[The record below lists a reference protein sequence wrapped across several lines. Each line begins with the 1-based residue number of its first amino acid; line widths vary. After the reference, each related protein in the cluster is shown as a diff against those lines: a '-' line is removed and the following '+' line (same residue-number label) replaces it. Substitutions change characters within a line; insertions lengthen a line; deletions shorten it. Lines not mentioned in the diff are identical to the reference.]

1 MTEIRWL
8 AVLCGLA
15 AWTMGATAS
24 AQTANAI
31 ATAETQLGNLIP
43 SEYGPTPALPAP
55 DKSLFPTVE
64 TAKAIGWSKGVE
76 PASAHGTMVTA
87 FAVGLQHPRSLYV
100 LPNGDVLVAETDAPP
115 KPDDAKGISGEI
127 HKLVMRH
134 AGSGQ
139 HPSPNRIILL
149 RDAARSGHA
158 QQRFTFL
165 TGLNSPFGMVLVGE
179 NLYIADT
186 DAVLRFPYH
195 AGDTAIRAQPTKIT
209 DLPAGT
215 INHHWTKS
223 LAASPDGRTL
233 YVGVGSNSNA
243 AENGLAAEYERAAI
257 WKIDLATGNHEL
269 FVTGTRNPTSLAW
282 EPDSQLLWAA
292 VNERD
297 EIGDH
302 LPPDYITS
310 LHQGDFYG
318 WPFSY
323 YGQHIDDRVKPQDPA
338 LVTKAIPPD
347 YAVGAHTAPL
357 GLTWATGSTLPA
369 PFQHGMFVSQHGSWN
384 RKAKSGYQVI
394 FVPFDQ
400 GKPNGMPTVVLAGFL
415 TKDGKDAQGRP
426 VALAMDAQGAL
437 LVADDVGGSIWRVS
451 AATAPSTANDT
462 VYNKPNIAR

>member
-1 MTEIRWL
+1 MSLQRML
-8 AVLCGLA
+8 AALCG
-15 AWTMGATAS
+15 TTACWLS
-24 AQTANAI
+24 VTAYAQTANAV
-31 ATAETQLGNLIP
+31 AAAETQLGNLVL
-43 SEYGPTPALPAP
+43 SEYGPTPTLPAP
-55 DKSLFPTVE
+55 DTSLIPTVE
-64 TAKAIGWSKGVE
+64 TAKAIGWPNGGR
-76 PASAHGTMVTA
+76 PASAPGTLVTA
-87 FAVGLQHPRSLYV
+87 YAVGLQHPRSLYV

-115 KPDDAKGISGEI
+115 KPDDSKGISGEI

-134 AGSGQ
+134 AGSGE
-139 HPSPNRIILL
+139 HPSPNRIVLL
-149 RDAARSGHA
+149 RDTGHSGHA

-179 NLYIADT
+179 NLYVADT
-186 DAVLRFPYH
+186 DAVLRFPYES
-195 AGDTAIRAQPTKIT
+195 GDTTIRARPTKLT

-223 LAASPDGRTL
+223 LTASPDGKTL

-257 WKIDLATGNHEL
+257 WKIDVATGNHEL
-269 FVTGTRNPTSLAW
+269 FATGTRNPTSLAW
-282 EPDSQLLWAA
+282 EPESRVLWAA

-323 YGQHIDDRVKPQDPA
+323 YGQHVDDRVKPQNAA
-338 LVTKAIPPD
+338 LVAKAIAPD

-357 GLTWATGSTLPA
+357 GLTWAAGSTLPA

-400 GKPNGMPTVVLAGFL
+400 GKPDGMPTVLLAGFL

-426 VALAMDAQGAL
+426 VALAMDSQGGL
-437 LVADDVGGSIWRVS
+437 LVADDVGGSVWRVS
-451 AATAPSTANDT
+451 AAGVPSSA
-462 VYNKPNIAR
+462 ARNPQGGH